1 MYVTPE
7 KDRAV
12 YFLYRTQFIRSQ
24 PAEVRVLKG
33 LDPNKNYKFTELNP
47 ENPKKKGSLDGKVI
61 SGKTLMNQGF
71 YLNIEKELGSAVYE
85 LVAQ

>member
-12 YFLYRTQFIRSQ
+12 YFLYRTQYVRSY

-61 SGKTLMNQGF
+61 SGKTLMTQGF